1 MEFVDAVDSTSQTVW
16 NKFSNILDHNPTYDI
31 ICLRDDKKLHK
42 NPFYKFCYEIL
53 ETVGDTFAISISG
66 GVDSMLLSYFAS
78 IYAKKH
84 QKSMKL
90 IHINYGNRDT
100 CDEEVEFLKEWSN
113 KIDADLNVKQMTIVR
128 NRNSKERKYYEETTK
143 NIRFDTYRQLQ
154 CPILLGH
161 NKDDCYENVFTNLSK
176 KIHFENLF
184 GMSEISTENGVT
196 IIRPFL
202 EISKID
208 IINQAHDIGIPY
220 LEDSTPAW
228 SQRGKMRDSLI
239 PQIQE
244 FNGNILSGLNEFIK
258 HSKFLE
264 EQWEINFKSWRETVI
279 ENKEDRTVTI
289 DQENNFYK
297 INVEQ
302 INFWVKLWFTL
313 GENSRPSNKCFQQL
327 INKIKCS
334 NIDTD
339 QYTFVLN
346 KENTVKYT
354 KNLLIIYLNK
364 V

>member
-143 NIRFDTYRQLQ
+143 NIRF
-154 CPILLGH
+154 
-161 NKDDCYENVFTNLSK
+161 NSF
-176 KIHFENLF
+176 
-184 GMSEISTENGVT
+184 
-196 IIRPFL
+196 
-202 EISKID
+202 D
-208 IINQAHDIGIPY
+208 IIP
-220 LEDSTPAW
+220 L
-228 SQRGKMRDSLI
+228 
-239 PQIQE
+239 
-244 FNGNILSGLNEFIK
+244 
-258 HSKFLE
+258 
-264 EQWEINFKSWRETVI
+264 
-279 ENKEDRTVTI
+279 
-289 DQENNFYK
+289 
-297 INVEQ
+297 
-302 INFWVKLWFTL
+302 
-313 GENSRPSNKCFQQL
+313 
-327 INKIKCS
+327 
-334 NIDTD
+334 
-339 QYTFVLN
+339 
-346 KENTVKYT
+346 
-354 KNLLIIYLNK
+354 
-364 V
+364 